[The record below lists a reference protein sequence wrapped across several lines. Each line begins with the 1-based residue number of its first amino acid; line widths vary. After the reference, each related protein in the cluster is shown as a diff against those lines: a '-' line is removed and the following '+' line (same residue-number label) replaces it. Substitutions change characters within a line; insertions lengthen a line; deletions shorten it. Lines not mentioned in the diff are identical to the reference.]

1 MNRIWEGLFYAYWM
15 SDKQLVQQELE
26 LVITTMVHHCSD
38 WYTLSHEWTR
48 IDFLRMDKFM
58 SLVRHLMHQ
67 CLDFLAL
74 NSWDTSLCQSFSNLF
89 LNNNPNNADN
99 QPQGNRVL
107 FCDSNNRGSAYHL
120 CDIFMDELIKV
131 CSVSPVHYLLKCAK
145 NQHLQA
151 EKKKTKKL
159 LQKQINN
166 NNKNIG
172 VMNSGWNQ

>member
-1 MNRIWEGLFYAYWM
+1 FFFFFFEKKGVKEVMKALANPQVLISEILMNQIWEGLFYTYWM
-15 SDKQLVQQELE
+15 SDKPLVQQELA
-26 LVITTMVHHCSD
+26 LLITTMIHHCSD
-38 WYTLSHEWTR
+38 NARSLVFIGSGWYTLSREWTR

-99 QPQGNRVL
+99 QPQGNQVL
-107 FCDSNNRGSAYHL
+107 FCDPNNRGLVYHL

-131 CSVSPVHYLLKCAK
+131 CSVTP
-145 NQHLQA
+145 
-151 EKKKTKKL
+151 
-159 LQKQINN
+159 
-166 NNKNIG
+166 
-172 VMNSGWNQ
+172 